1 MRISR
6 RAHLK
11 WWAAAPIAS
20 SLSASAENLPARSSW
35 LPIPDVDLEVAA
47 GSILDFSGLVGREP
61 AGSYGWASALPNG
74 EIAFKERQSPS
85 RFFSAS
91 FQFAPSNGGF
101 ADKAEARRIVAQL
114 VRTGYNAVR
123 LQCVEANL
131 MSGRKTDF
139 DYDPVQFDRF
149 NFFLAELKRNGIYAV
164 IDVMYVDN
172 GAYGNVFPHRWVK
185 KFNLRTDVYV
195 LPEAQEHWKQLLKTM
210 LGTKN
215 PYTGTVPLQ
224 DPAILCL
231 VLSNE
236 GGIIEMAFRGGKAWA
251 SPLPQ
256 IYEEPFKAWLTAKY
270 VDEDRWRAAWGK
282 LIERDESLSRHVR
295 LPERMRE
302 SSVRHSDFMQ
312 FVVDLERKTYRWMR
326 AYARELGFQG
336 LTTSY
341 NNWAWLHSDITR
353 AALDAVDMHAYHSH
367 PTGFVEPGSKVSGD
381 SSIPGAAA
389 YLREL
394 TSSRQWGKPFL
405 VTEYGQAFWNGYRRE
420 ASALVPAYAALQG
433 WNLLTQFSE
442 NSLQLSY
449 AMPQPSRRAA
459 IYPFT
464 ISTDPVR
471 RTGERLAALLY
482 ARGDVASANG
492 RLEYTVDSQKALER
506 NGAWSQLAEVPSRMA
521 FVTAVGLRIDAT
533 GVLESGARSKEFPGF
548 FVDKSGVRHQILP
561 ESSAASRQRI
571 GAAGVISDAE
581 WAQFESG
588 RYTSDTGE
596 LNLDTAK
603 LRFAVNTKKTVVI
616 LTRSTKD
623 DVGPF
628 AVDGLSAPALL
639 AASAMD
645 GKAIE
650 NSRRILLF
658 VLTDAVNTGMEFQD
672 PARTV
677 IRKLGALPAL
687 VQPVQ
692 FSFRLKLKTGGK
704 YDLHALA
711 QNGRRVQS
719 LSVNHSSEGVQATID
734 TALLQNGPC
743 LMFELVDE

>member
-1 MRISR
+1 MKISR
-6 RAHLK
+6 RAQLK
-11 WWAAAPIAS
+11 WCAAIPLAGT
-20 SLSASAENLPARSSW
+20 LTASAENPPSRTAW
-35 LPIPDVDLEVAA
+35 LPMSDVDLEVEA
-47 GSILDFSGLVGREP
+47 GSILDFSTLVGREP
-61 AGSYGWASALPNG
+61 AGSYGWASSSSNG
-74 EIAFKERQSPS
+74 EIAFKELRSPV

-101 ADKAEARRIVAQL
+101 ADKTEARRIVAQL

-131 MSGRKTDF
+131 MSGRKKDF

-149 NFFLAELKRNGIYAV
+149 HFFLAELKRNGIYAV
-164 IDVMYVDN
+164 IDVLYVDN
-172 GAYGNVFPHRWVK
+172 GAYGDVFPHRWVK

-210 LGTKN
+210 LGAKN
-215 PYTGTVPLQ
+215 PYTGTAPLQ

-236 GGIIEMAFRGGKAWA
+236 GGIIELAFRGGKAWA
-251 SPLPQ
+251 STLPQ
-256 IYEEPFKAWLTAKY
+256 IYEDPFRAWLKAKY
-270 VDEDRWRAAWGK
+270 RDEDSWHVAWGK
-282 LIERDESLSRHVR
+282 LIERDESLSTRVR
-295 LPERMRE
+295 LPEKMRE
-302 SSVRHSDFMQ
+302 SSARHRDFMQ
-312 FVVDLERKTYRWMR
+312 FVVDLEKRTYRWMR

-353 AALDAVDMHAYHSH
+353 ADLDVVDMHAYHSH
-367 PTGFVEPGSKVSGD
+367 PTGFVEPGSRVSGD
-381 SSIPGAAA
+381 SSMPGAAA

-405 VTEYGQAFWNGYRRE
+405 VTEYGQAFWNGFRRE

-482 ARGDVASANG
+482 ARGDVALAKG
-492 RLEYTVDSQKALER
+492 RLEYPVDPEKALER
-506 NGAWSQLAEVPSRMA
+506 NGAWSQIAEVPSRMA
-521 FVTAVGLRIDAT
+521 FVTAVGLRIAT
-533 GVLESGARSKEFPGF
+533 AGAAEATPPSKEFPGF
-548 FVDKSGVRHQILP
+548 FVDKSGIRFQILP
-561 ESSAASRQRI
+561 ESAVASKKRI
-571 GAAGVISDAE
+571 SAAGVMSDVG
-581 WAQFESG
+581 WAQFERG

-596 LNLDTAK
+596 LELDTAK
-603 LRFAVNTKKTVVI
+603 PRFVVNTRRTVVL
-616 LTRSTKD
+616 LTQAASD
-623 DVGPF
+623 SVGPF
-628 AVDGLSAPALL
+628 AVDRLSVPALL

-645 GKAIE
+645 GEAIE
-650 NSRRILLF
+650 TSRRILLF
-658 VLTDAVNTGMEFQD
+658 VLTDAANSGMEFQD
-672 PARTV
+672 PARTI

-687 VQPVQ
+687 IQPVQ
-692 FSFRLKLKTGGK
+692 FNFRLKLKSAGK

-711 QNGRRVQS
+711 QNGQRVENLPVQ
-719 LSVNHSSEGVQATID
+719 HSKEGIQATID
-734 TALLQNGPC
+734 TASLQKGPC
-743 LMFELVDE
+743 TMFELVAV